1 MLNKIPKSGL
11 CNTNTFALVTLK
23 AFEEILGKNGVNAML
38 RQAGLAHLIDNY
50 PPHNRDKVFDFA
62 DYSSLMRTLDDLY
75 GERGG
80 RVMGLRAGRETFE
93 ELLSTY
99 GAMVGVSDLAFRFI
113 PLGLKLK
120 IGINAMAKVFNLV
133 SDQETLV
140 EETSKEFHYII
151 KKCPICWGR
160 VGATKPICHSQI
172 GLLKE
177 GLHWATGGKEFDIQE
192 TDCRAMGKDTCTLAV
207 IKEPIP

>member
-11 CNTNTFALVTLK
+11 CNTNNFALITLK

-38 RQAGLAHLIDNY
+38 RQAGLPHLIDNY
-50 PPHNRDKVFDFA
+50 PPNNRDKVFDFA
-62 DYSSLMRTLDDLY
+62 DYSSLMQTLEDIY

-80 RVMGLRAGRETFE
+80 RVMGLRAGRKTFE
-93 ELLSTY
+93 ELLGTY

-113 PLGLKLK
+113 PMGLKLK
-120 IGINAMAKVFNLV
+120 IGINAMAKVFNMV

-140 EETSKEFHYII
+140 EEVGNEFHFVV

-160 VGATKPICHSQI
+160 VGADMPICHSQI

-177 GLHWATGGKEFDIQE
+177 GFHWATGGKDFDISE
-192 TDCRAMGKDTCTLAV
+192 TDCRGMGKDTCTFV
-207 IKEPIP
+207 IIKEPLS